1 MGQLLGKF
9 HLELNLYL
17 LLEQRAKEI
26 PDHLVMSEI
35 PDHLEQTAM

>member
-26 PDHLVMSEI
+26 PEHPVMLEIMDHLAQTVM
-35 PDHLEQTAM
+35 